1 MALKPSDILALS
13 KAGYNS
19 AQIALIAQGIQAEAA
34 APAPAEKPDPAPTKQ
49 AAEHAPAPAQQA
61 AEPAPAPAPAPAPV
75 PSYDGIMAELQKIS
89 GAMFAGNIA
98 NSQQPREQTPED
110 IIAAIIRPPQPVDNK

>member
-34 APAPAEKPDPAPTKQ
+34 APAPAETP
-49 AAEHAPAPAQQA
+49 APAPA
-61 AEPAPAPAPAPAPV
+61 ETPAPAPAPAPAPTQQ
-75 PSYDGIMAELQKIS
+75 PAEPAPTYDGIMAELQKIS

-98 NSQQPREQTPED
+98 NSQQPAQQTPED
-110 IIAAIIRPPQPVDNK
+110 IIAAIIRPPQPADNK

>member
-19 AQIALIAQGIQAEAA
+19 AQIALIAQGMQAEAA
-34 APAPAEKPDPAPTKQ
+34 APAPAEKPDPAP
-49 AAEHAPAPAQQA
+49 APAEKPDPAPA
-61 AEPAPAPAPAPAPV
+61 EKPDPAPAPAEKPDPAP
-75 PSYDGIMAELQKIS
+75 SFDGIMAELQKIS

-98 NSQQPREQTPED
+98 NSQQPKEQTPED
-110 IIAAIIRPPQPVDNK
+110 IIASIIRPPQPVDNK

>member
-19 AQIALIAQGIQAEAA
+19 AQIALIAQGVQAEAA
-34 APAPAEKPDPAPTKQ
+34 AEPTAVPASAPAPTQQAAEPAPAPT
-49 AAEHAPAPAQQA
+49 QQA
-61 AEPAPAPAPAPAPV
+61 AEPAPAPAPT
-75 PSYDGIMAELQKIS
+75 YDGIMAELQKIS

-98 NSQQPREQTPED
+98 NSQQPAQQTPED
-110 IIAAIIRPPQPVDNK
+110 IIAAIIRPPQPADK

>member
-34 APAPAEKPDPAPTKQ
+34 APAPAEKPDPAP
-49 AAEHAPAPAQQA
+49 APAPAPTPTPTPT
-61 AEPAPAPAPAPAPV
+61 PAPAPAPAEKPDPAPTF
-75 PSYDGIMAELQKIS
+75 DGIMAELQKIS

-98 NSQQPREQTPED
+98 NSQQPAQQTPED
-110 IIAAIIRPPQPVDNK
+110 IIAAIIRPPQPADK

>member
-19 AQIALIAQGIQAEAA
+19 AQIALIAQGVQAEAA
-34 APAPAEKPDPAPTKQ
+34 AEPTAVPASAPAPT
-49 AAEHAPAPAQQA
+49 QQA
-61 AEPAPAPAPAPAPV
+61 AEPAPAPAPT
-75 PSYDGIMAELQKIS
+75 YDGIMAELQKIS

-98 NSQQPREQTPED
+98 NSQQPAQQTPED
-110 IIAAIIRPPQPVDNK
+110 IIAAIIRPPQPADK

>member
-19 AQIALIAQGIQAEAA
+19 AQIALIAQGIQKEAA
-34 APAPAEKPDPAPTKQ
+34 APAPAEKPDPAP
-49 AAEHAPAPAQQA
+49 AEKPDPAP
-61 AEPAPAPAPAPAPV
+61 
-75 PSYDGIMAELQKIS
+75 SFDGIMAELQKIS

-98 NSQQPREQTPED
+98 NSQQPAQQTPED
-110 IIAAIIRPPQPVDNK
+110 IIAAIIRPPRPVDNK

>member
-19 AQIALIAQGIQAEAA
+19 AQIALIAQGVQAEAA
-34 APAPAEKPDPAPTKQ
+34 AEPTAAPTS
-49 AAEHAPAPAQQA
+49 APTQQA
-61 AEPAPAPAPAPAPV
+61 AEPAPAPAPAPAETPA
-75 PSYDGIMAELQKIS
+75 PAPTYDGIMAELQKIS

-98 NSQQPREQTPED
+98 NSQQPAQQTPED

>member
-34 APAPAEKPDPAPTKQ
+34 APAPAEKPDPAP
-49 AAEHAPAPAQQA
+49 APAPA
-61 AEPAPAPAPAPAPV
+61 EKPDPAPAPAPAPT
-75 PSYDGIMAELQKIS
+75 YDGIMAELQKIS

-98 NSQQPREQTPED
+98 NSQQPAQQTPED
-110 IIAAIIRPPQPVDNK
+110 IIAAIIRPPQPADK

>member
-34 APAPAEKPDPAPTKQ
+34 APAQAEKPDPAP
-49 AAEHAPAPAQQA
+49 APAPTQQA
-61 AEPAPAPAPAPAPV
+61 AEPAPAPTQQAAPA

-98 NSQQPREQTPED
+98 NSQQPAEQTPED
-110 IIAAIIRPPQPVDNK
+110 IIAAIIRPPQPVDNN

>member
-19 AQIALIAQGIQAEAA
+19 AQIALIAQGIQAEGAPA
-34 APAPAEKPDPAPTKQ
+34 PAQKTEEPAPAPAPAEKPDPAP
-49 AAEHAPAPAQQA
+49 APAEKPD
-61 AEPAPAPAPAPAPV
+61 PAP
-75 PSYDGIMAELQKIS
+75 SFDGIMAELQKIS

-98 NSQQPREQTPED
+98 NSQQPAQQTPED

>member
-13 KAGYNS
+13 KAGFNS
-19 AQIALIAQGIQAEAA
+19 AQIALIAQGIQAEKPDPAP
-34 APAPAEKPDPAPTKQ
+34 APAPAEKPDPAP
-49 AAEHAPAPAQQA
+49 
-61 AEPAPAPAPAPAPV
+61 
-75 PSYDGIMAELQKIS
+75 SFDGIMAELQKIS

-110 IIAAIIRPPQPVDNK
+110 IIAAIIRPPQPADK

>member
-34 APAPAEKPDPAPTKQ
+34 APAPAEKPDPAP
-49 AAEHAPAPAQQA
+49 
-61 AEPAPAPAPAPAPV
+61 APAPAPDPAPAQTQQAAESAPAPA
-75 PSYDGIMAELQKIS
+75 PTYDGIMAELQKIS

-98 NSQQPREQTPED
+98 NSQQPAQQTPED
-110 IIAAIIRPPQPVDNK
+110 IIAAIIRPPQPADK

>member
-19 AQIALIAQGIQAEAA
+19 AQIALIAQGIQKEAA
-34 APAPAEKPDPAPTKQ
+34 APAPAEKPDPAP
-49 AAEHAPAPAQQA
+49 
-61 AEPAPAPAPAPAPV
+61 
-75 PSYDGIMAELQKIS
+75 SFDGIMAELQKIS

-98 NSQQPREQTPED
+98 NSQQPAQQTPED
-110 IIAAIIRPPQPVDNK
+110 IIAAIIRPPQPADK

>member
-34 APAPAEKPDPAPTKQ
+34 APAPAEKPDPAPT
-49 AAEHAPAPAQQA
+49 
-61 AEPAPAPAPAPAPV
+61 PAPAPAPAPALAEKPDPA
-75 PSYDGIMAELQKIS
+75 PSFDGIMAELQKIS

-98 NSQQPREQTPED
+98 NSQQPAQQTPED
-110 IIAAIIRPPQPVDNK
+110 IIAAIIRPPLPVDK

>member
-19 AQIALIAQGIQAEAA
+19 AQIALIAQGIQKEAA
-34 APAPAEKPDPAPTKQ
+34 APAPAEKPDPAP
-49 AAEHAPAPAQQA
+49 AEKPDPAPA
-61 AEPAPAPAPAPAPV
+61 EKPDPAPAEKPDPAP
-75 PSYDGIMAELQKIS
+75 SFDGIMAELQKIS

-98 NSQQPREQTPED
+98 NSQQPAQQTPED
-110 IIAAIIRPPQPVDNK
+110 IIAAIIRPPRPVDNK